1 VPNYTAHG
9 NASASAGGRV
19 RREHAS
25 LGGDVHLSKHGTSEY
40 AILSVVVQTGRGTG
54 DSTCNVLAA
63 AATA

>member
-1 VPNYTAHG
+1 VPNYTAYG
-9 NASASAGGRV
+9 NASASAGERV

-25 LGGDVHLSKHGTSEY
+25 LGSNVHLSKHGTSKY
-40 AILSVVVQTGRGTG
+40 AILSVVVQTGRGIG